1 MGRNKKMG
9 RNQRQIISIR
19 AIIFDLDGTLVQT
32 EIIKAQSYARAA
44 RDLSQGQIA
53 EQDVIEAFKEVVGRS
68 RQVVAQHL
76 LQRFNL
82 QGRAREKMGES
93 GTTTPW
99 QAFIQLRLRIYES
112 LLEDPATLNRYLCPY
127 NLKLLRWA
135 RQNGFKT
142 GLATMS
148 HCSQA
153 REVLQHLNLGDKFD
167 FIATRDDVEN
177 GKPDPQ
183 IYHLVARQL
192 EVTPDKCL
200 VIEDSA
206 TGVKAA
212 LAAGMGC
219 IAVTTDFT
227 RKQLHAAELLPKR
240 WIVDDPVDLYTTVQN
255 FMAATE
261 KENDTIGKTG

>member
-1 MGRNKKMG
+1 MD
-9 RNQRQIISIR
+9 RNQRQIIAIE

-68 RQVVAQHL
+68 RQEVAQHL
-76 LQRFNL
+76 LQRFAL
-82 QGRAREKMGES
+82 QDRAHEKMGEL
-93 GTTTPW
+93 GVMTPW

-112 LLEDPATLNRYLCPY
+112 VLEDPAMLNRYLCPY
-127 NLKLLRWA
+127 NLKLLKWA
-135 RQNGFKT
+135 RQNGLKT

-148 HCSQA
+148 HCRQA
-153 REVLQHLNLGDKFD
+153 WRVLQQLNIKDDFD
-167 FIATRDDVEN
+167 FVATRDDVES

-183 IYHLVARQL
+183 IYLLVAHQL
-192 EVTPDKCL
+192 KVSATRCM

-206 TGVKAA
+206 NGVKAA

-227 RKQLHAAELLPKR
+227 RKQLHAAELLPNR
-240 WIVDDPVDLYTTVQN
+240 WIVDDPIDLNTTVQN
-255 FMAATE
+255 FISCKE
-261 KENDTIGKTG
+261 KEKCTVGTTG

>member
-1 MGRNKKMG
+1 MD
-9 RNQRQIISIR
+9 RNQRQIIAIQ

-44 RDLSQGQIA
+44 RDLSQGQVA
-53 EQDVIEAFKEVVGRS
+53 DQDVIEAFKEVVGLS
-68 RQVVAQHL
+68 RQEVAHHL
-76 LQRFNL
+76 LQRFTL
-82 QGRAREKMGES
+82 QDRAREKMGEF

-127 NLKLLRWA
+127 NLKLLKWA

-148 HCSQA
+148 HCRQA
-153 REVLQHLNLGDKFD
+153 WHVLQHLNIEDD
-167 FIATRDDVEN
+167 FNFVATRDDVES
-177 GKPDPQ
+177 GKPEPQ
-183 IYHLVARQL
+183 IYLLVARQL
-192 EVTPDKCL
+192 KVSATRCL

-212 LAAGMGC
+212 LDAGMGC

-240 WIVDDPVDLYTTVQN
+240 WIVDDPVDLNTSVQN
-255 FMAATE
+255 FIASKE
-261 KENDTIGKTG
+261 KEKRTVGTTG